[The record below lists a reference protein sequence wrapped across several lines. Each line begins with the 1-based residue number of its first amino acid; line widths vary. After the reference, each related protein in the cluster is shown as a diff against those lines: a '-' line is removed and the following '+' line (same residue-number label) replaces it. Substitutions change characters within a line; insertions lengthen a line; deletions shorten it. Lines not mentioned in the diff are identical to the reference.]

1 MESLLQR
8 VQTIYN
14 NFREAIHTLKGYLKE
29 SKELLEKR
37 HTQKMKLAEKL
48 SKIYQGEEVEP
59 EPDATVEVEL
69 DEEEM
74 SILVEE
80 MNRQIHLS
88 EQYPNML
95 LEMGF
100 IYLVALFDAYLLD
113 VFCAV
118 LTHRPETLKSSKK
131 QLSYDR
137 IVDLQASSAI
147 IPYLAQ
153 REMNEVGYK
162 TIVEQAEYYESKFN
176 IKIADSGV
184 ALDDLAEIRATR
196 NLLVHNNGIVNPIYL
211 ESVHNSK
218 YKPGERVVID
228 LDYWN
233 SSYERLKQVSEFIR
247 DAILNK
253 FQ

>member
-1 MESLLQR
+1 MESLS
-8 VQTIYN
+8 QTIQIIYDS
-14 NFREAIHTLKGYLKE
+14 FKESMGTLRAYLKE
-29 SKELLEKR
+29 SKKLLETS
-37 HTQKMKLAEKL
+37 HTEKTKFAQKLNR
-48 SKIYQGEEVEP
+48 IHQGEEVQP
-59 EPDATVEVEL
+59 EPDETVKIEL
-69 DEEEM
+69 DDEEM
-74 SILVEE
+74 STLVEV
-80 MNRQIHLS
+80 MNWQVQLS
-88 EQYPNML
+88 DRYPNML

-118 LTHRPETLKSSKK
+118 LTNRPETLKSSKK

-137 IVDLQASSAI
+137 IIDLQASNAL

-162 TIVEQAEYYESKFN
+162 SIAEQAEYYESRFN

-196 NLLVHNNGIVNPIYL
+196 NLLVHNNGIVNSIYL
-211 ESVHNSK
+211 DAVRNPK
-218 YKPGERVVID
+218 YSLGERVTTD
-228 LDYWN
+228 LGYWN
-233 SSYERLKQVSEFIR
+233 NCYKKQMQVAKFIR
-247 DAILNK
+247 GTILNK